1 MSSQSPPR
9 YRELLTVFSVLYT
22 ICIFCAQ
29 QDIAIMIVTKVMSY
43 FHLFE
48 TSTGFMLF
56 VKNDVVLIASLLI
69 LTILNELIIR
79 TKLRILIGK

>member
-1 MSSQSPPR
+1 
-9 YRELLTVFSVLYT
+9 
-22 ICIFCAQ
+22 
-29 QDIAIMIVTKVMSY
+29 MIVTKVMSY